1 MGVQVLSTAIGGLT
15 SETFYPLP
23 PVEAGRAG
31 GTVTAVTR
39 LTAGTGQTAGTKAT
53 TVDTGAGSGCTL
65 TTTVT
70 SGAVSGET
78 VADGGDG
85 YRLGDVLTVAG
96 TTNATFRVT
105 GLSYT
110 N

>member
-1 MGVQVLSTAIGGLT
+1 MARQTIDGVGVTT
-15 SETFYPLP
+15 SETYYPLA
-23 PVEAGRAG
+23 PVELGRAG
-31 GTVTAVTR
+31 GTVATVTR

-53 TVDTGAGSGCTL
+53 TSDNANGSGCTL

-70 SGAVSGET
+70 SGAVTGQT

-85 YRLGDVLTVAG
+85 YRPGDVLTVSG
-96 TTNATFRVT
+96 TTGATFRVNT
-105 GLSYT
+105 VSYT

>member
-1 MGVQVLSTAIGGLT
+1 MARQTVDGVGVTT
-15 SETFYPLP
+15 SQTFYPFP
-23 PVEAGRAG
+23 PIEFGRAG
-31 GTVTAVTR
+31 GTVASVTR

-53 TVDTGAGSGCTL
+53 TTDSNSGSGCTL

-70 SGAVSGET
+70 SGAVTGQS

-85 YRLGDVLTVAG
+85 YRVGDVLTVAG
-96 TTNATFRVT
+96 TTGATFRVDT
-105 GLSYT
+105 LSYT